1 MPLYHG
7 THGHMKKTKE
17 QIVADLKFIDIV
29 IEILDA
35 RVPLASQNPDIEDV
49 IKNKK
54 KIIVLN
60 KADLADVSST
70 NKWIDF
76 YAKEGIKAVAVESNT
91 SKEIKDVIEAIKEEY
106 SDIKEK
112 YAQKGRIGKAIR
124 VMVVGIPNV
133 GKSTFI
139 NSLAKRNTAK
149 VGNKPGVTKQKQ
161 WIKVTN
167 DIELMDTP
175 GMLWPKFENN
185 ELAMHLAFVGTIGD
199 NAIDKEE
206 IAYYLLKYLIKN
218 YPQKLIER
226 FNVEVYKTN
235 DDKEEIV
242 NDDNKEIDVP
252 ISNNGKSS
260 SNINKKE
267 PKETMEVLEEIARKR
282 GALLSGGNINMQKIS
297 DIILNEFQSGKLGRI
312 TIELPR

>member
-1 MPLYHG
+1 
-7 THGHMKKTKE
+7 MKKTKE
-17 QIVADLKFIDIV
+17 QIIADLKLIDIV

-91 SKEIKDVIEAIKEEY
+91 SKGIKDVIEAIKEEY

-139 NSLAKRNTAK
+139 NSIAKRNTAK

-260 SNINKKE
+260 SNIDKKE
-267 PKETMEVLEEIARKR
+267 PKETEEVLEEIARKR
-282 GALLSGGNINMQKIS
+282 GALLPGGNINMQKIS

-312 TIELPR
+312 TIELPRWNIN

>member
-1 MPLYHG
+1 
-7 THGHMKKTKE
+7 MKKTKE
-17 QIVADLKFIDIV
+17 QIIEDLKLIDIV

-35 RVPLASQNPDIEDV
+35 RVPLASQNPDIENS

-60 KADLADVSST
+60 KADLADNNST
-70 NKWIDF
+70 NKWIEY
-76 YAKEGIKAVAVESNT
+76 YAKKGIKAVAVEANT
-91 SKEIKDVIEAIKEEY
+91 SKGIKDVIETIKKEY
-106 SDIKEK
+106 SEIKEK
-112 YAQKGRIGKAIR
+112 YVQKGRIGKAIR

-139 NSLAKRNTAK
+139 NSIAKRNTAK

-175 GMLWPKFENN
+175 GMLWPKFKDN
-185 ELAMHLAFVGTIGD
+185 EQGVHLAFVGTIGESSV
-199 NAIDKEE
+199 DKEE
-206 IAYYLLKYLIKN
+206 IAYYLLDYLIKN
-218 YPQKLIER
+218 YPQKLENR
-226 FNVEVYKTN
+226 FNLEVK
-235 DDKEEIV
+235 DG
-242 NDDNKEIDVP
+242 
-252 ISNNGKSS
+252 NN
-260 SNINKKE
+260 NQ
-267 PKETMEVLEEIARKR
+267 KETMEVLEEIARKR

>member
-1 MPLYHG
+1 
-7 THGHMKKTKE
+7 MKKTKE
-17 QIVADLKFIDIV
+17 QIIEDLKLIDIV

-35 RVPLASQNPDIEDV
+35 RVPLASQNPDIEDA

-60 KADLADVSST
+60 KADLADNNST
-70 NKWIDF
+70 NKWIEY
-76 YAKEGIKAVAVESNT
+76 YAKKGIKAVAVEANT
-91 SKEIKDVIEAIKEEY
+91 SKGIKDVIETIKEEY
-106 SDIKEK
+106 SEIKEK
-112 YAQKGRIGKAIR
+112 YVQKGRIGKAIR

-139 NSLAKRNTAK
+139 NGLAKRNTAK

-175 GMLWPKFENN
+175 GMLWPKFKDN
-185 ELAMHLAFVGTIGD
+185 EQGVHLAFVGTIGESSV
-199 NAIDKEE
+199 DKEE
-206 IAYYLLKYLIKN
+206 IAYYLLDYLIKN
-218 YPQKLIER
+218 YPQKLENR
-226 FNVEVYKTN
+226 FNLEVK
-235 DDKEEIV
+235 DG
-242 NDDNKEIDVP
+242 
-252 ISNNGKSS
+252 NN
-260 SNINKKE
+260 NQ
-267 PKETMEVLEEIARKR
+267 KETMEVLEEIARKR

>member
-1 MPLYHG
+1 
-7 THGHMKKTKE
+7 MKKTKE
-17 QIVADLKFIDIV
+17 QIIEDLKLIDIV

-35 RVPLASQNPDIEDV
+35 RVPLASQNPDIEDA

-60 KADLADVSST
+60 KADLADNNST
-70 NKWIDF
+70 NKWIEY
-76 YAKEGIKAVAVESNT
+76 YAKKGIKAVAVEANT
-91 SKEIKDVIEAIKEEY
+91 SKGIKDVIEAIKKEY
-106 SDIKEK
+106 SEIKEK
-112 YAQKGRIGKAIR
+112 YVQKGRIGKAIR

-139 NSLAKRNTAK
+139 NGLAKRNTAK

-175 GMLWPKFENN
+175 GMLWPKFKDN
-185 ELAMHLAFVGTIGD
+185 EQGVHLAFVGTIGESSV
-199 NAIDKEE
+199 DKEE
-206 IAYYLLKYLIKN
+206 IAYYLLDYLIKN
-218 YPQKLIER
+218 YPQKLENR
-226 FNVEVYKTN
+226 FNLEVK
-235 DDKEEIV
+235 DG
-242 NDDNKEIDVP
+242 
-252 ISNNGKSS
+252 NN
-260 SNINKKE
+260 NQ
-267 PKETMEVLEEIARKR
+267 KETMEVLEEIARKR

>member
-1 MPLYHG
+1 
-7 THGHMKKTKE
+7 MKKTKE
-17 QIVADLKFIDIV
+17 QIIEDLKLIDIV

-35 RVPLASQNPDIEDV
+35 RVPLASQNPDIEDA

-60 KADLADVSST
+60 KADLADNNAT
-70 NKWIDF
+70 NKWIE
-76 YAKEGIKAVAVESNT
+76 YYRKEGIKAVAVEANT
-91 SKEIKDVIEAIKEEY
+91 SKGIKDVIEAIKEKY
-106 SDIKEK
+106 SEIKEK

-139 NSLAKRNTAK
+139 NSIAKRNTAK

-175 GMLWPKFENN
+175 GMLWPKFKDN
-185 ELAMHLAFVGTIGD
+185 EQGVHLAFVGTIGD

-206 IAYYLLKYLIKN
+206 IAYYLL
-218 YPQKLIER
+218 E
-226 FNVEVYKTN
+226 
-235 DDKEEIV
+235 
-242 NDDNKEIDVP
+242 
-252 ISNNGKSS
+252 
-260 SNINKKE
+260 
-267 PKETMEVLEEIARKR
+267 KETMEVLEDIARKR

>member
-1 MPLYHG
+1 
-7 THGHMKKTKE
+7 MKKTKE
-17 QIVADLKFIDIV
+17 QIIEDLKLIDIV

-35 RVPLASQNPDIEDV
+35 RVPLASQNPDIEDA

-60 KADLADVSST
+60 KADLADNNAT
-70 NKWIDF
+70 NKWIE
-76 YAKEGIKAVAVESNT
+76 YYRKEGIKAVAVEANT
-91 SKEIKDVIEAIKEEY
+91 SKGIKDVIEAIKEKY
-106 SDIKEK
+106 SEIKEK

-139 NSLAKRNTAK
+139 NSIAKRNTAK

-175 GMLWPKFENN
+175 GMLWPKFKDN
-185 ELAMHLAFVGTIGD
+185 EQGVHLAFVGTIGD

-206 IAYYLLKYLIKN
+206 IAYYLLDYLIKN
-218 YPQKLIER
+218 YPQKLVER
-226 FNVEVYKTN
+226 FNVEVHKTGN
-235 DDKEEIV
+235 ELDVDTSISNEEI
-242 NDDNKEIDVP
+242 
-252 ISNNGKSS
+252 
-260 SNINKKE
+260 KKE
-267 PKETMEVLEEIARKR
+267 QKETMEVLEEIARKR

>member
-1 MPLYHG
+1 
-7 THGHMKKTKE
+7 MKKTKE
-17 QIVADLKFIDIV
+17 QIIEDLKLIDIV

-35 RVPLASQNPDIEDV
+35 RVPLASQNPDIEYA

-60 KADLADVSST
+60 KADLADNNST
-70 NKWIDF
+70 NKWIEY
-76 YAKEGIKAVAVESNT
+76 YAKKGIKAVAVEANT
-91 SKEIKDVIEAIKEEY
+91 SKGIKDVIEAIKEEY

-139 NSLAKRNTAK
+139 NSIAKRNTAK

-175 GMLWPKFENN
+175 GMLWPKFKDN
-185 ELAMHLAFVGTIGD
+185 EQGVHLAFVGTIGE
-199 NAIDKEE
+199 NSVDKEE
-206 IAYYLLKYLIKN
+206 IAYYLLDYLIKN
-218 YPQKLIER
+218 YPRKLEDR
-226 FNVEVYKTN
+226 FNVKVHKTGN
-235 DDKEEIV
+235 EQDVEASISDEE
-242 NDDNKEIDVP
+242 
-252 ISNNGKSS
+252 S
-260 SNINKKE
+260 KKE
-267 PKETMEVLEEIARKR
+267 TKETMEVLEEIARKR

>member
-1 MPLYHG
+1 MKIVITKSTLTG

-17 QIVADLKFIDIV
+17 QIIEDLKLIDIV

-35 RVPLASQNPDIEDV
+35 RVPLASQNPDIEDA

-60 KADLADVSST
+60 KADLADNNST
-70 NKWIDF
+70 NKWIE
-76 YAKEGIKAVAVESNT
+76 YYTKKGIKAVAVEANT
-91 SKEIKDVIEAIKEEY
+91 SKGIKDVIETIKKEY
-106 SDIKEK
+106 SEIKEK
-112 YAQKGRIGKAIR
+112 YVQKGRIGKAIR

-139 NSLAKRNTAK
+139 NSIAKRNTAK

-175 GMLWPKFENN
+175 GMLWPKFKDN
-185 ELAMHLAFVGTIGD
+185 EQGVHLAFVGTIGESSV
-199 NAIDKEE
+199 DKEE
-206 IAYYLLKYLIKN
+206 IAYYLLDYLIKN
-218 YPQKLIER
+218 YPQKLENR
-226 FNVEVYKTN
+226 FNLEVK
-235 DDKEEIV
+235 DG
-242 NDDNKEIDVP
+242 
-252 ISNNGKSS
+252 NN
-260 SNINKKE
+260 NQ
-267 PKETMEVLEEIARKR
+267 KETMEVLEEIARKR

>member
-1 MPLYHG
+1 
-7 THGHMKKTKE
+7 MKKTKE
-17 QIVADLKFIDIV
+17 QIIEDLKLIDIV

-35 RVPLASQNPDIEDV
+35 RVPLASQNPDIEYA

-60 KADLADVSST
+60 KADLADNNST
-70 NKWIDF
+70 NKWIEY
-76 YAKEGIKAVAVESNT
+76 YAKKGIKAVAVEANT
-91 SKEIKDVIEAIKEEY
+91 SKGIKDVIEAIKEEY
-106 SDIKEK
+106 SEIKEK

-124 VMVVGIPNV
+124 VIVVGIPNV

-139 NSLAKRNTAK
+139 NGLAKRNTAK

-175 GMLWPKFENN
+175 GMLWPKFKDN
-185 ELAMHLAFVGTIGD
+185 EQGVHLAFVGTIGE
-199 NAIDKEE
+199 NSVDKEE
-206 IAYYLLKYLIKN
+206 ISYYLLDYLIKN
-218 YPQKLIER
+218 YPQKLEDR
-226 FNVEVYKTN
+226 FNVKVHKTGN
-235 DDKEEIV
+235 EQDVEASISDEE
-242 NDDNKEIDVP
+242 
-252 ISNNGKSS
+252 S
-260 SNINKKE
+260 KKE
-267 PKETMEVLEEIARKR
+267 TKETMEVLEELARKR

>member
-1 MPLYHG
+1 MANQQNSININWYP
-7 THGHMKKTKE
+7 GHMAKTKK
-17 QIVADLKFIDIV
+17 QIIEDLKLIDIV

-60 KADLADVSST
+60 KADLADANST
-70 NKWIDF
+70 NKWIE
-76 YAKEGIKAVAVESNT
+76 YYNKERIKAIAVESNT
-91 SKEIKDVIEAIKEEY
+91 SKGIKDVIETIKEEY
-106 SDIKEK
+106 SEIKEK
-112 YAQKGRIGKAIR
+112 FIQKGRIGKSIR

-139 NSLAKRNTAK
+139 NSIAKRNTAK

-167 DIELMDTP
+167 EIELMDTP
-175 GMLWPKFENN
+175 GMLWPKFEDN

-199 NAIDKEE
+199 TAIDKEE
-206 IAYYLLKYLIKN
+206 IAYYLLDFLINN
-218 YPQKLIER
+218 YPQRLIER
-226 FNVEVYKTN
+226 FNIELNK
-235 DDKEEIV
+235 
-242 NDDNKEIDVP
+242 DN
-252 ISNNGKSS
+252 NNQ
-260 SNINKKE
+260 
-267 PKETMEVLEEIARKR
+267 KETIEVLEEIARKR
-282 GALLSGGNINMQKIS
+282 GALISGGNINMQKVS
-297 DIILNEFQSGKLGRI
+297 DLILNDFQSGKMGRI

>member
-1 MPLYHG
+1 
-7 THGHMKKTKE
+7 MKKTKE
-17 QIVADLKFIDIV
+17 QIIADLKLIDIV

-91 SKEIKDVIEAIKEEY
+91 SKGIKDVIEAIKEEY

-260 SNINKKE
+260 SNIDKKE
-267 PKETMEVLEEIARKR
+267 PKETEEVLEEIARKR
-282 GALLSGGNINMQKIS
+282 GALLPGGNINMQKIS

>member
-1 MPLYHG
+1 
-7 THGHMKKTKE
+7 MKKTKE
-17 QIVADLKFIDIV
+17 QIIEDLKLIDIV

-35 RVPLASQNPDIEDV
+35 RVPLASQNPDIEDA

-60 KADLADVSST
+60 KADLADNNAT
-70 NKWIDF
+70 NKWIEY
-76 YAKEGIKAVAVESNT
+76 YAKKCIKAVAVEANT
-91 SKEIKDVIEAIKEEY
+91 SKGIKDVIEAIKEEY
-106 SDIKEK
+106 SEIKEK

-139 NSLAKRNTAK
+139 NSIAKRNTAK

-167 DIELMDTP
+167 GIELMDTP

-185 ELAMHLAFVGTIGD
+185 EQGVHLAFVGTIGE
-199 NAIDKEE
+199 NSVDKEE
-206 IAYYLLKYLIKN
+206 IAYYLLDYLIKN
-218 YPQKLIER
+218 YPQKLVER
-226 FNVEVYKTN
+226 FNVEVQ
-235 DDKEEIV
+235 DE
-242 NDDNKEIDVP
+242 
-252 ISNNGKSS
+252 NN
-260 SNINKKE
+260 NQN
-267 PKETMEVLEEIARKR
+267 ETMEVLEEIARKR

-297 DIILNEFQSGKLGRI
+297 DIILNEFQGGKLGRI

>member
-1 MPLYHG
+1 
-7 THGHMKKTKE
+7 MKKTKE
-17 QIVADLKFIDIV
+17 QIIADLKFIDIV

-91 SKEIKDVIEAIKEEY
+91 SKGIKDVIEAIKEEY

-139 NSLAKRNTAK
+139 NSIAKRNTAK

-252 ISNNGKSS
+252 ISNNGKSL

>member
-1 MPLYHG
+1 
-7 THGHMKKTKE
+7 MKKTKE
-17 QIVADLKFIDIV
+17 QIIEDLKLIDIV

-35 RVPLASQNPDIEDV
+35 RVPLASQNPDIEDA

-60 KADLADVSST
+60 KADLADNNST
-70 NKWIDF
+70 NKWIEY
-76 YAKEGIKAVAVESNT
+76 YAKKGIKAVAVEANT
-91 SKEIKDVIEAIKEEY
+91 SKGIKDVIEAIKEEY
-106 SDIKEK
+106 SEIKEK

-139 NSLAKRNTAK
+139 NGLAKRNTAK

-175 GMLWPKFENN
+175 GMLWPKFKDN
-185 ELAMHLAFVGTIGD
+185 EQGVHLAFVGTIGE
-199 NAIDKEE
+199 NSVDKEE
-206 IAYYLLKYLIKN
+206 IAYYLLDYLIKN
-218 YPQKLIER
+218 YPRKLEDR
-226 FNVEVYKTN
+226 FNVKVHKTGN
-235 DDKEEIV
+235 EQDVEASISDEE
-242 NDDNKEIDVP
+242 
-252 ISNNGKSS
+252 S
-260 SNINKKE
+260 KKE
-267 PKETMEVLEEIARKR
+267 TKETMEVLEELARKR

-312 TIELPR
+312 TIELPK

>member
-1 MPLYHG
+1 
-7 THGHMKKTKE
+7 MKKTKE
-17 QIVADLKFIDIV
+17 QIIADLKLIDIV

-112 YAQKGRIGKAIR
+112 YAQKGRIGKGIR

-206 IAYYLLKYLIKN
+206 IAYYLLDFLINN
-218 YPQKLIER
+218 YPQRLIER
-226 FNVEVYKTN
+226 FNIELNK
-235 DDKEEIV
+235 
-242 NDDNKEIDVP
+242 DN
-252 ISNNGKSS
+252 NNQ
-260 SNINKKE
+260 
-267 PKETMEVLEEIARKR
+267 KETIEVLEEIARKR
-282 GALLSGGNINMQKIS
+282 GALISGGNINMQKVS
-297 DIILNEFQSGKLGRI
+297 DLILNDFQSGKMGRI

>member
-1 MPLYHG
+1 
-7 THGHMKKTKE
+7 MKKTKE
-17 QIVADLKFIDIV
+17 QIIADLKLIDIV

-91 SKEIKDVIEAIKEEY
+91 SKGIKDVIEAIKEEY

-139 NSLAKRNTAK
+139 NSIAKRNTAK

-260 SNINKKE
+260 SNIDKKE

-282 GALLSGGNINMQKIS
+282 GALLPGGNINMQKIS

>member
-1 MPLYHG
+1 
-7 THGHMKKTKE
+7 MKKTKE
-17 QIVADLKFIDIV
+17 QIIEDLNLIDIV

-35 RVPLASQNPDIEDV
+35 RVPLASQNPDIEDA

-60 KADLADVSST
+60 KADLADNNST
-70 NKWIDF
+70 NKWIEY
-76 YAKEGIKAVAVESNT
+76 YAKKGIKAVAVEANT
-91 SKEIKDVIEAIKEEY
+91 SKGIKDVIETIKEEY
-106 SDIKEK
+106 SEIKEK
-112 YAQKGRIGKAIR
+112 YVQKGRIGKAIR

-139 NSLAKRNTAK
+139 NSIAKRNTAK

-175 GMLWPKFENN
+175 GMLWPKFKDN
-185 ELAMHLAFVGTIGD
+185 EQGMHLAFVGTIGESSV
-199 NAIDKEE
+199 DKEE
-206 IAYYLLKYLIKN
+206 IAYYLLDYLIKN
-218 YPQKLIER
+218 YPQKLENR
-226 FNVEVYKTN
+226 FNLEVK
-235 DDKEEIV
+235 DG
-242 NDDNKEIDVP
+242 
-252 ISNNGKSS
+252 NN
-260 SNINKKE
+260 NQ
-267 PKETMEVLEEIARKR
+267 KETMEVLEEIARKR

>member
-1 MPLYHG
+1 
-7 THGHMKKTKE
+7 MKKTKE
-17 QIVADLKFIDIV
+17 QIIEDLKLIDIV

-35 RVPLASQNPDIEDV
+35 RVPLASQNPDIEDA

-60 KADLADVSST
+60 KADLADNNST
-70 NKWIDF
+70 NKWIE
-76 YAKEGIKAVAVESNT
+76 YYTKKGIKAVAVEANT
-91 SKEIKDVIEAIKEEY
+91 SKGIKDVIEAIKKEY
-106 SDIKEK
+106 SEIKEK
-112 YAQKGRIGKAIR
+112 YVQKGRIGKAIR

-139 NSLAKRNTAK
+139 NSIAKRNTAK

-175 GMLWPKFENN
+175 GMLWPKFKDN
-185 ELAMHLAFVGTIGD
+185 EQGMHLAFVGTIGESSV
-199 NAIDKEE
+199 DKEE
-206 IAYYLLKYLIKN
+206 IAYYLLDYLIKN
-218 YPQKLIER
+218 YPQKLENR
-226 FNVEVYKTN
+226 FNLEVK
-235 DDKEEIV
+235 DG
-242 NDDNKEIDVP
+242 
-252 ISNNGKSS
+252 NN
-260 SNINKKE
+260 NQ
-267 PKETMEVLEEIARKR
+267 KETMEVLEEIARKR

>member
-1 MPLYHG
+1 
-7 THGHMKKTKE
+7 MKKTKE

-91 SKEIKDVIEAIKEEY
+91 SKGIKDVIEAIKEEY

-139 NSLAKRNTAK
+139 NSIAKRNTAK